1 VQHKTTFFQIF
12 FFFFLCVTPLF
23 SQDKHIKLCI
33 DPDWYPYESMTKEGQ
48 YVGIA
53 SDLIGLITKRS
64 DITYSIV
71 RTRDWEESIAFSKTG
86 LCDGLAFTNQT
97 PQRDKWLV
105 FTEPYFTDP
114 NVIIANEKSEY
125 ISNLSAL
132 QNTTIALP
140 KGSSILEKVQ
150 KNFPNLNIIEVT
162 SEEEAFELVS
172 KGKADITLRSL
183 TMAVYTI
190 KKNGWF
196 NLKVAG
202 EVPEYIN
209 KLRIG
214 ISHEKSFFKE
224 ILNKGILTLKPQEVQ
239 EISNK
244 HVAITVE
251 KKFKVEEFANYFI
264 GFFLLIVFVVTFLIY
279 QQRMNKKLETLN
291 ERYKSVIEGSRE
303 GIVVTQDFKIIF
315 ANPSFCEIS
324 GYTQKELST
333 IPVGHYFH
341 EDDKQKVME
350 NYTKRIANQKAEN
363 RYSVRLLTKSGET
376 IWVEISGT
384 LINWGEKPATLNFVI
399 DVTQRIESEKKIKHM
414 AHHDALTGLANRW
427 LMDDRLDRQIAL
439 SQRDQS
445 SFSLLFVDLNKF
457 KPINDTYGHEAGDT
471 VLKTVAQRLVG
482 LLRESDTIARIGGDE
497 YVILLT
503 HIKSHEDAQK
513 IAQKIHHL
521 FSEPFDITH
530 QSIYLT
536 CSIGIALFPHDG
548 TTRDALYTHAD
559 QSMYHHKNLSETSYM

>member
-1 VQHKTTFFQIF
+1 VQHRNTFLQILF
-12 FFFFLCVTPLF
+12 FSLLCFTQLF

-33 DPDWYPYESMTKEGQ
+33 DPDWYPYESMTSEGQ
-48 YVGIA
+48 YTGIA
-53 SDLIGLITKRS
+53 ADLIELITKRS
-64 DITYSIV
+64 GITYSIV
-71 RTRDWEESIAFSKTG
+71 RTIDWEESIAFSKKG

-97 PQRDKWLV
+97 PQRDTWLV
-105 FTEPYFTDP
+105 FTDPYFTDP
-114 NVIIANEKSEY
+114 NVIIATEKREY

-140 KGSSILEKVQ
+140 KGSSILEKVR
-150 KNFPNLNIIEVT
+150 KNFPNLSIIEVT

-172 KGKADITLRSL
+172 KGKVDITLRSL

-202 EVPEYIN
+202 EVPEYVN

-214 ISHEKSFFKE
+214 VSHEKAFFKE
-224 ILNKGILTLKPQEVQ
+224 ILNKGILALNPQEVL
-239 EISNK
+239 EIANK
-244 HVAITVE
+244 HVAIKVE
-251 KKFKVEEFANYFI
+251 KTFKIEDFANYVI
-264 GFFLLIVFVVTFLIY
+264 GFFVLLTFGIAFLLY
-279 QQRMNKKLETLN
+279 QRNMNQKLETLN

-303 GIVVTQDFKIIF
+303 GIIVTQDFKIIF

-324 GYTQKELST
+324 GYRLEELLT
-333 IPVGHYFH
+333 IPIDHYFH
-341 EDDKQKVME
+341 EEDRQRVME
-350 NYTKRIANQKAEN
+350 NHTKRIAKQKAEN
-363 RYSVRLLTKSGET
+363 RYNVRFLTKNGK
-376 IWVEISGT
+376 IVWVEISGT
-384 LINWGEKPATLNFVI
+384 LIYWGEKPATLNFII

-439 SQRDQS
+439 SQRDKS

-457 KPINDTYGHEAGDT
+457 KPINDTYGHEAGDII
-471 VLKTVAQRLVG
+471 LKIVAQRLVG

-503 HIKSHEDAQK
+503 HIKNHEDAQK

-521 FSEPFDITH
+521 FSEPFDVAH

-559 QSMYHHKNLSETSYM
+559 RAMYEDKNLGIKP

>member
-1 VQHKTTFFQIF
+1 
-12 FFFFLCVTPLF
+12 
-23 SQDKHIKLCI
+23 
-33 DPDWYPYESMTKEGQ
+33 MTKEGQ

-53 SDLIGLITKRS
+53 SDLIGLITQRS
-64 DITYSIV
+64 NMTYSIV
-71 RTRDWEESIAFSKTG
+71 QTRDWEESIAFSKQG

-114 NVIIANEKSEY
+114 NVIIATEKSEY

-150 KNFPNLNIIEVT
+150 KNFPNLRIIEVT

-172 KGKADITLRSL
+172 QGKADITLRSL

-202 EVPEYIN
+202 EVPEYVN

-214 ISHEKSFFKE
+214 ISHEKAFFKE
-224 ILNKGILTLKPQEVQ
+224 TLNKGILTLKPQEVL

-251 KKFKVEEFANYFI
+251 KKFRVEEFANYLI
-264 GFFLLIVFVVTFLIY
+264 GFFLLIVFGIAFLIY

-315 ANPSFCEIS
+315 ANPYFCEIS
-324 GYTQKELST
+324 GYRLEELSN
-333 IPVGHYFH
+333 ISIEHYFH
-341 EDDKQKVME
+341 EEDRQRVME
-350 NYTKRIANQKAEN
+350 NHTKRIAKQKAEN
-363 RYSVRLLTKSGET
+363 RYNVRFLTKSGET
-376 IWVEISGT
+376 IWVEISGA
-384 LINWGEKPATLNFVI
+384 LIFWGEKPATLNFIV
-399 DVTQRIESEKKIKHM
+399 DVTQRIESERKIKHM

-427 LMDDRLDRQIAL
+427 LLDDRLDRQIAL
-439 SQRDQS
+439 SQRDKS

-471 VLKTVAQRLVG
+471 VLKIVAQRLVG

-513 IAQKIHHL
+513 IAQKIHNL
-521 FSEPFDITH
+521 FSEPFDVTH
-530 QSIYLT
+530 PSIYLT

-559 QSMYHHKNLSETSYM
+559 QSMYQNKNLSEEAYM